1 MGKKPEIFKPN
12 MSFIDNNEKAYV
24 SFLKDDT
31 VPISM
36 DENDSDDVI
45 SFLEK
50 LSIGFTSTVGELICN
65 YIPAKYNG
73 NVGVYDL
80 VNKELLFDTGILEG
94 NVAEDPVHITTLGTP
109 NTISFNSQT
118 A

>member
-1 MGKKPEIFKPN
+1 MSKKPKIFKPN

-50 LSIGFTSTVGELICN
+50 LSSSGTYIFNKKVKIVTSDDTYHTRIAGKIGNRLITLDN
-65 YIPAKYNG
+65 DSINI
-73 NVGVYDL
+73 D
-80 VNKELLFDTGILEG
+80 DILKIE
-94 NVAEDPVHITTLGTP
+94 EE
-109 NTISFNSQT
+109 
-118 A
+118 